1 MKKHTLTIAILF
13 IWCSSV
19 FPQEPVKF
27 STKQTRE
34 LWQICSESFRN
45 LNPSMGP
52 NIYYP
57 VCDCYVDHIRN
68 NYTSEQIMIDN
79 SSFTRVFPTWY
90 AIIGVIN
97 PVCLRLF
104 KSIHAY
110 LNYLLMTQ
118 IVINLLYLL

>member
-13 IWCSSV
+13 LWCFSV

-68 NYTSEQIMIDN
+68 NYTSEQIMTNN
-79 SSFTRVFPTWY
+79 SSSM
-90 AIIGVIN
+90 G
-97 PVCLRLF
+97 
-104 KSIHAY
+104 
-110 LNYLLMTQ
+110 MTQ
-118 IVINLLYLL
+118 EGYRRLSQELRDTCNPKKPKEENFT

>member
-1 MKKHTLTIAILF
+1 MKTHTLTIAILF
-13 IWCSSV
+13 LWSSSV

-57 VCDCYVDHIRN
+57 VCDCYLDHIRS
-68 NYTSEQIMIDN
+68 NYEPKVMDSMTPVASDN
-79 SSFTRVFPTWY
+79 LAQELRNACNPKTKEDFT
-90 AIIGVIN
+90 
-97 PVCLRLF
+97 
-104 KSIHAY
+104 
-110 LNYLLMTQ
+110 
-118 IVINLLYLL
+118 

>member
-13 IWCSSV
+13 LWSSSV

-57 VCDCYVDHIRN
+57 VCDCYVDHIRS
-68 NYTSEQIMIDN
+68 NYVPEVMDSMTPVASDKLAQELRNACNPKNPKEDD
-79 SSFTRVFPTWY
+79 FT
-90 AIIGVIN
+90 
-97 PVCLRLF
+97 
-104 KSIHAY
+104 
-110 LNYLLMTQ
+110 
-118 IVINLLYLL
+118 

>member
-68 NYTSEQIMIDN
+68 NCREQC
-79 SSFTRVFPTWY
+79 TRGY
-90 AIIGVIN
+90 CI
-97 PVCLRLF
+97 
-104 KSIHAY
+104 S
-110 LNYLLMTQ
+110 
-118 IVINLLYLL
+118 LYWFNCGQ